1 VSTILVVDDY
11 PDALQVWDLYL
22 QASGFGVL
30 TADDGAAGLAL
41 ATTELPDLIV
51 LDLEMPRLSGV
62 EVARALNANES
73 TRNIPKIAVTGY
85 SLPRQLDEARRAGFD
100 AVLVKPCDPDD
111 LLATIHRLLEDGPDA
126 DAPPEKEA
134 AAKR

>member
-30 TADDGAAGLAL
+30 TADAGAAGLAL

-51 LDLEMPRLSGV
+51 LDLEMPRLSGI

-73 TRNIPKIAVTGY
+73 TRKIPKIAVTGY
-85 SLPRQLDEARRAGFD
+85 SLPRQLEEARRAGFD

-111 LLATIHRLLEDGPDA
+111 LLATIHRLLDDGPDA
-126 DAPPEKEA
+126 GAPPEKVV